1 MTRPQEEHWHVED
14 NFYVYNQNGKP
25 VATILEPN
33 ETKAARNAGLIAT
46 ALEFLKLAEEL
57 VESDGNI
64 SRELRK
70 TLEDLIARAR
80 GDTPEKLVDEELDD
94 GEWTQEEERTRTQ
107 APVKGEITAPPWEM
121 ASRFVDEGMALG
133 IRSHDGTWLAYAEQ
147 RASRDEEAQANIQA
161 MAQAPEMMQALEK
174 IQVGLTTVSQEEIN
188 VPRLAYLAEI
198 ALDRAKG
205 DPWTK
210 ANTTP

>member
-1 MTRPQEEHWHVED
+1 MTRPKEEQWHVEG
-14 NFYVYNQNGKP
+14 NFYVYDQNGKP
-25 VATILEPN
+25 VATILDPN
-33 ETKAARNAGLIAT
+33 ETQAAQNASLIAT
-46 ALEFLKLAEEL
+46 APEFLKLAEEL

-70 TLEDLIARAR
+70 TFEDLIARAK
-80 GDTPEKLVDEELDD
+80 GDTPEKLIDGELVD
-94 GEWTQEEERTRTQ
+94 GEWNQEEERTRTQ
-107 APVKGEITAPPWEM
+107 APVQWKITAPPWEM

-133 IRSHDGTWLAYAEQ
+133 IRSHDGTWLAYAGN
-147 RASRDEEAQANIQA
+147 SLPDEEAQANIQA
-161 MAQAPEMMQALEK
+161 MAEAPEMMQALEK

-188 VPRLAYLAEI
+188 VPRLAYLAET